1 VVAAAADFGA
11 HHVVAEVNQ
20 GGDLVPLVVN
30 QVAPGLAIE
39 TVRASRG
46 KWVRAEPVASLYAEG
61 RVAHV
66 GRHTALEDEM
76 LAFGAGGRAHGRSPD
91 RVDALV
97 WALTD
102 LMSRP
107 ANEPGIRML

>member
-1 VVAAAADFGA
+1 MGPRRGG
-11 HHVVAEVNQ
+11 
-20 GGDLVPLVVN
+20 GGDLVPLVL
-30 QVAPGLAIE
+30 QQIAPGLTVEA
-39 TVRASRG
+39 VRASRG

-61 RVAHV
+61 RVVHV
-66 GRHTALEDEM
+66 GSLPALEAEM
-76 LAFGAGGRAHGRSPD
+76 LAFGADGRAKGHSPD

-107 ANEPGIRML
+107 VLEPVIRYL